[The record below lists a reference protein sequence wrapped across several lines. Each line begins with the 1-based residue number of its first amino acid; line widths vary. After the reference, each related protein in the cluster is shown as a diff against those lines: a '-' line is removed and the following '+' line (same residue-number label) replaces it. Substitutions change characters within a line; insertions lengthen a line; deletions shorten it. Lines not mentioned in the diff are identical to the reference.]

1 MPKFDVDK
9 YHAELNKLAE
19 HVCNMNIAVQNMHYE
34 CGEEGVSLRATSY
47 LQDFLDA
54 KEAVTKQQ
62 AEVSKAMLPGMKS

>member
-1 MPKFDVDK
+1 MPEFNVDK
-9 YHAELNKLAE
+9 YRAELCKLSKYVRE
-19 HVCNMNIAVQNMHYE
+19 MNEAVHNMHYE